1 MWTFYCKKGKNWI
14 GTDGIANIR
23 MKTIRTNRGWWLI
36 APENDE
42 QEAALEEFLRTFN
55 CSPGPATSTTR
66 SRESDR
72 KSVAP
77 VLQPR

>member
-1 MWTFYCKKGKNWI
+1 
-14 GTDGIANIR
+14 

-36 APENDE
+36 TPESDE
-42 QEAALEEFLRTFN
+42 QEAALEEFLNTFK
-55 CSPGPATSTTR
+55 CSPGPATATER
-66 SRESDR
+66 SREADKR